1 MQIWHRFQLIRVG
14 IRWLTISRELY
25 SICTDTHLGSNLWE
39 PKQIKALYLLWWTTS
54 LEQYSCLCK
63 LFSYCAK
70 VNGSKWVPVMGENK
84 GRINAPAVSRVNKSA
99 LVRACDE
106 GKKYAGKLICAH
118 TLFLNSAVPFI
129 MISVFWGGFLLS
141 NSIISRK
148 PWTWEGNRFW
158 DFYNNRPKSAQEQIK
173 SEQKRKSMRESAE
186 SFFFLML

>member
-1 MQIWHRFQLIRVG
+1 MWHRLQLIRVG

-25 SICTDTHLGSNLWE
+25 SICADTHLGSNLWE

-84 GRINAPAVSRVNKSA
+84 GRINAPAVSGVNKSA

-106 GKKYAGKLICAH
+106 GEKVGWETNLCTYIVPKFCCTFHYDC
-118 TLFLNSAVPFI
+118 LF
-129 MISVFWGGFLLS
+129 FLVS
-141 NSIISRK
+141 SSIISRK

-158 DFYNNRPKSAQEQIK
+158 DFYNKSAGANQIRT
-173 SEQKRKSMRESAE
+173 EEEECERKCRIL
-186 SFFFLML
+186 FFFLML